1 MPASLPPLS
10 GGGSLELVFPGAL
23 WPETELCLLAVTEGS
38 KKAELRNSVLEGQ
51 QVQTESSVHVTKKV
65 WGHGTNPKCQG
76 VEEPGD

>member
-1 MPASLPPLS
+1 M
-10 GGGSLELVFPGAL
+10 ELVFPGAL